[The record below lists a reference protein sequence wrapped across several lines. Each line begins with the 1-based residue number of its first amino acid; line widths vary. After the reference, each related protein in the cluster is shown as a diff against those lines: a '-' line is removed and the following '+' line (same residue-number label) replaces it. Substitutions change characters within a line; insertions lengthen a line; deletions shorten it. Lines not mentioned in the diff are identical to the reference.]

1 MKKIALFAAL
11 CSTALLAGCAST
23 PEATQVA
30 AADCKLQ
37 PMKTAS
43 PSYGKQKPVSDIE
56 RTQAVSDLSR
66 SEARLTQL
74 RGTMGQSGLY
84 EELLRDCNR

>member
-11 CSTALLAGCAST
+11 CSAAWLTGCAT
-23 PEATQVA
+23 APETTQVA

-37 PMKTAS
+37 PMKTGS
-43 PSYGKQKPVSDIE
+43 LTYGKQKAVSDLD
-56 RTQAVSDLSR
+56 RTQAVADLSR